1 MNIKKYGYTLAKI
14 MGVMLLF
21 QCSSL
26 VADEAKAAEATT
38 VVSKS
43 DMMSSATKT
52 VNNPE
57 EKDYYAMAEQE
68 LMDKKEDM
76 DDTSTSEKVHKIS
89 KALKTFIADN
99 KPVID
104 EAKVT
109 LNKYKEKCEKFY
121 DDEFAHKDL
130 KKEFA
135 VDRLD
140 TSALEEMYDI
150 VREFDNHNAI
160 NAQSCPKV
168 LHNVDET
175 ENYSSEYPLGYGFAM
190 QKNAFG
196 ESGVRGVSKLTGN
209 SFSSI
214 IKTTV
219 KNREAANPADSG
231 LDFAVENVKDEIAAI
246 KKELVAILLHKKAK
260 S

>member
-14 MGVMLLF
+14 MGIMFLF
-21 QCSSL
+21 QCSAL

-38 VVSKS
+38 VVSSS
-43 DMMSSATKT
+43 DMTSSATKT

-57 EKDYYAMAEQE
+57 KKDYYAMAEQE
-68 LMDKKEDM
+68 LMD
-76 DDTSTSEKVHKIS
+76 SSEGNSRSEQVRKIS
-89 KALKTFIADN
+89 KALKTFVADN

-104 EAKVT
+104 EAKIT
-109 LNKYKEKCEKFY
+109 LTKYKEKCEKFY

-130 KKEFA
+130 KKEFG
-135 VDRLD
+135 VDRLN

-150 VREFDNHNAI
+150 VREFDNHDMSNTVAG
-160 NAQSCPKV
+160 PKV
-168 LHNVDET
+168 LHSVDEA
-175 ENYSSEYPLGYGFAM
+175 ENYTSEYPLGYGFAM

-196 ESGVRGVSKLTGN
+196 ENGVRGVSKLTGN

-214 IKTTV
+214 IKTTA
-219 KNREAANPADSG
+219 KNKQTANPVNSG
-231 LDFAVENVKDEIAAI
+231 LDFAMENVKEEIAAI